1 MSVRRECRVT
11 RIDTYIVGAK
21 WCNWVFAH
29 VFTDDGIEGVG
40 EGTCEFQPKA
50 VEAAIQQ
57 LARRVVVGGSTS
69 FLWKRFDVGF
79 IDGVVNGLGT
89 NLNTKFTSINN
100 SLK

>member
-57 LARRVVVGGSTS
+57 LARRVVVGQSAFAIELGRRCHRP
-69 FLWKRFDVGF
+69 LRH
-79 IDGVVNGLGT
+79 DGDEMGAVFRAGMHV
-89 NLNTKFTSINN
+89 
-100 SLK
+100 